1 MMSDSRSLNV
11 EIDEQAALWFS
22 RSQARR
28 LTNEEQQ
35 QLDTWLQSAPSHAE
49 AYRQMQQI
57 WGECAL
63 IPRPVS
69 APQPKK
75 HLSRWRPLRSCAAG
89 LFFLV
94 ALLLPMSQLPLLL
107 TNDIQLQTAQ
117 NSREIVLSDGTRVHV
132 NRHSQIRV
140 HYAKENRQLWLD
152 QGEIFLQ
159 VASNKTRPFLVYAG
173 ESQVKVVG
181 TAFDV
186 RYEKG
191 EVAVAVKQGIV
202 AMTGRPNM
210 AAVMLHAGDRAQLI
224 PEKKRLLLSQLPV
237 AEIGEWRSG
246 QLLFRNRPLG
256 ELLSELQRYRQ
267 GNIELI
273 DASLAQLPVSG
284 SLDLNR
290 PDEFLDSLPLLL
302 AVNVTHDDKGN
313 VLISRDLNK
322 DKK

>member
-1 MMSDSRSLNV
+1 MMSDSR

-28 LTNEEQQ
+28 LTHAEQQ
-35 QLDTWLQSAPSHAE
+35 QLAAWLQSAPAHAE
-49 AYRQMQQI
+49 AFRQMQQV
-57 WGECAL
+57 WGDCAL
-63 IPRPVS
+63 IPRPAS
-69 APQPKK
+69 APQPEKTT
-75 HLSRWRPLRSCAAG
+75 SRWRPLRSCAAG
-89 LFFLV
+89 LFFLF

-107 TNDIQLQTAQ
+107 TNDIQLQTA
-117 NSREIVLSDGTRVHV
+117 NHSREIVLSDGTRVHV

-152 QGEIFLQ
+152 QGEIYLQ
-159 VASNKTRPFLVYAG
+159 VAANKTRPFMVYAG
-173 ESQVKVVG
+173 ESQVRVVG

-186 RYEKG
+186 RFDAG

-210 AAVMLHAGDRAQLI
+210 AAVMLYAGDRAQLL
-224 PEKKRLLLSQLPV
+224 PEKKRLLLSKLPM

-246 QLLFRNRPLG
+246 QLRFRNRPLG
-256 ELLSELQRYRQ
+256 ELLAELRRYRP
-267 GNIELI
+267 GNIELL
-273 DASLAQLPVSG
+273 DASLAQLPISG

-302 AVNVTHDDKGN
+302 AVNVTHGDKGN
-313 VLISRDLNK
+313 VLISRDLKNK
-322 DKK
+322 K

>member
-1 MMSDSRSLNV
+1 MMSDSR

-28 LTNEEQQ
+28 LTNAEQQ
-35 QLDTWLQSAPSHAE
+35 QLAAWLQISPAHAE
-49 AYRQMQQI
+49 AFRQMQQL
-57 WGECAL
+57 WGDCAL
-63 IPRPVS
+63 IPRPAS
-69 APQPKK
+69 APQPEKPA
-75 HLSRWRPLRSCAAG
+75 SRWRPLRSCAAG
-89 LFFLV
+89 LFFLF

-107 TNDIQLQTAQ
+107 TNDIQLQTAN

-159 VASNKTRPFLVYAG
+159 VAANKTRPFLVYAG
-173 ESQVKVVG
+173 ESQVRVVG

-186 RYEKG
+186 RFDAG

-210 AAVMLHAGDRAQLI
+210 AAVMLYAGDRAQLL
-224 PEKKRLLLSQLPV
+224 PEKKRLLLSKLPV

-246 QLLFRNRPLG
+246 QLRFRNRPLG
-256 ELLSELQRYRQ
+256 ELLAELRRYRP
-267 GNIELI
+267 GNIELL

-284 SLDLNR
+284 SLDLNH

-302 AVNVTHDDKGN
+302 ALNVTHDGKGN
-313 VLISRDLNK
+313 VLISRGLTNK
-322 DKK
+322 K

>member
-1 MMSDSRSLNV
+1 MMSDSR

-28 LTNEEQQ
+28 LTHAEQQ
-35 QLDTWLQSAPSHAE
+35 QLAAWLQSAPAHAE
-49 AYRQMQQI
+49 AFRQMQQL
-57 WGECAL
+57 WGDCAL
-63 IPRPVS
+63 IPRPAS
-69 APQPKK
+69 APQPEK
-75 HLSRWRPLRSCAAG
+75 HARRWRPLRSCAAG
-89 LFFLV
+89 LFFLF

-107 TNDIQLQTAQ
+107 TNDIQLQTA
-117 NSREIVLSDGTRVHV
+117 NHSREVVLSDGTRVHV

-152 QGEIFLQ
+152 QGEIYLQ
-159 VASNKTRPFLVYAG
+159 VAANKTRPFMVYAG
-173 ESQVKVVG
+173 ESQVRVVG

-186 RYEKG
+186 RFDAG

-210 AAVMLHAGDRAQLI
+210 AAVMLHAGDRAQLL
-224 PEKKRLLLSQLPV
+224 PEKKRLLLSKLLV

-246 QLLFRNRPLG
+246 QLRFRNRPLG
-256 ELLSELQRYRQ
+256 ELLAELRRYRS
-267 GNIELI
+267 GNIELL

-302 AVNVTHDDKGN
+302 ALNVTHDGKGN
-313 VLISRDLNK
+313 VLISRGLTNK
-322 DKK
+322 K

>member
-1 MMSDSRSLNV
+1 MRSDSR

-28 LTNEEQQ
+28 LTNEEQR
-35 QLDTWLQSAPSHAE
+35 QLETWLQSSPSHAE
-49 AYRQMQQI
+49 AFRQMQQL
-57 WGECAL
+57 WGDCAL
-63 IPRPVS
+63 IARPVS

-75 HLSRWRPLRSCAAG
+75 HASRWRPLRSCAAG
-89 LFFLV
+89 LFFLF

-107 TNDIQLQTAQ
+107 TNDIQLQTAN

-152 QGEIFLQ
+152 QGEIYLQ
-159 VASNKTRPFLVYAG
+159 VAANKTRPFLVYAG
-173 ESQVKVVG
+173 ESQVRVVG
-181 TAFDV
+181 TAFEV
-186 RYEKG
+186 RFEAG

-210 AAVMLHAGDRAQLI
+210 AAVMLHAGDRAQLL

-256 ELLSELQRYRQ
+256 ELLAELRRYRP

-284 SLDLNR
+284 SLDLHH

-302 AVNVTHDDKGN
+302 AVNVIHDTKGN
-313 VLISRDLNK
+313 VLISRGLNK
-322 DKK
+322 KQ

>member
-1 MMSDSRSLNV
+1 MMSDSR

-28 LTNEEQQ
+28 LTNEEQR
-35 QLDTWLQSAPSHAE
+35 QLKTWLQSSPSHAE
-49 AYRQMQQI
+49 AFRQMQQL
-57 WGECAL
+57 WSDCAL
-63 IPRPVS
+63 IPRPAS

-75 HLSRWRPLRSCAAG
+75 HASRWRPLRSCAAG
-89 LFFLV
+89 LFFLF

-107 TNDIQLQTAQ
+107 TNDIQLQTAN
-117 NSREIVLSDGTRVHV
+117 NSREIVLSDGSRVHV

-152 QGEIFLQ
+152 QGEIYLQ
-159 VASNKTRPFLVYAG
+159 VAANKTRPFLVYAG
-173 ESQVKVVG
+173 ESQVRVVG
-181 TAFDV
+181 TAFEV
-186 RYEKG
+186 RFEAG

-210 AAVMLHAGDRAQLI
+210 AAVMLHAGDRAQLL

-237 AEIGEWRSG
+237 AEIGEWRSE

-256 ELLSELQRYRQ
+256 ELLAELRRYRP

-302 AVNVTHDDKGN
+302 AVNVTYDGKGN

-322 DKK
+322 KQ